1 MANFYTDTPQFK
13 HYLDHPLMKRIVE
26 LKERNYADKDT
37 CDYAP
42 IDFEDAMDSYDKI
55 LEVVGEI
62 CGEIIEANAEEVDKT
77 GPTVANGRV
86 TYAKGTQEN
95 LDALN
100 KAELMG
106 MGLSRK
112 YGGLNFPMV
121 PYMMSADIVSRADA
135 SFQNIWM
142 LQDCGETIY
151 EFANEEQKDK
161 YLPRVV
167 QGETMSMD
175 LTEPDAGSDLQSVML
190 KATFNEKENQWY
202 LNGVKR
208 FITNGDADIHLV
220 LARSEEGT
228 KDARGLSMF
237 IYDKRNGGV
246 NVRRIE
252 NKMGIKGA
260 PTCELVYKN
269 AKAELVGTRRM
280 GLIKYVMSLMN
291 GARLG
296 IMAQSVGL
304 SEAATREALNYAK
317 ERKQFGKAIIEFAP
331 VFEMLANMRAKTDAS
346 RTILYETCRFVDI
359 YKALEDIAR
368 ERKLTPEERDEMKYY
383 SRLADAFTP
392 LGKGMTSE
400 YANQNTY
407 DAIQIHGGSGF
418 MKDYKC
424 ERLYRDARITNI
436 YEGTTQLQV
445 IAAIRH
451 VTTGTYLQRIRE
463 YEAISLSPK
472 LNSLKATLAEM
483 TKMYE
488 KLVETVVD
496 AKDDTFLDFHARR
509 MVESAGHIIMGHLLL
524 QDANKKPEMFRR
536 SAEVYI
542 LYGQSEVIKNYN
554 IITKGKVDDL
564 AYFKPNLKEEEEI
577 TE

>member
-1 MANFYTDTPQFK
+1 MANFYTDTPQFR
-13 HYLDHPLMKRIVE
+13 HHLQHPLMKRIVE
-26 LKERNYADKDT
+26 LKERNYADKDKY
-37 CDYAP
+37 DYAP
-42 IDFEDAMDSYDKI
+42 MDFEDAMDSYDKV

-62 CGEIIEANAEEVDKT
+62 CADIIEPNAEEVDHS
-77 GPTVANGRV
+77 GPTVEDGRV
-86 TYAKGTQEN
+86 TYAPPTQQN

-106 MGLSRK
+106 MGLSRRF
-112 YGGLNFPMV
+112 GGLNFPMV

-151 EFANEEQKDK
+151 EFAEEEQKERF
-161 YLPRVV
+161 LPRIV

-175 LTEPDAGSDLQSVML
+175 LTEPDAGSDLQAVML
-190 KATFNEKENQWY
+190 KASYNEEEKQWY

-237 IYDKRNGGV
+237 VYDKNNGGV

-260 PTCELVYKN
+260 PTCELVFKN

-296 IMAQSVGL
+296 IIAQSVGL
-304 SEAATREALNYAK
+304 CEAAVREAYSYAL
-317 ERKQFGKAIIEFAP
+317 ERRQFGKAIIEFPP
-331 VFEMLANMRAKTDAS
+331 VYEMLATMRAKTDAA
-346 RTILYETCRFVDI
+346 RTMLYETCRFVDL
-359 YKALEDIAR
+359 YKTLEDIGR
-368 ERKLTPEERDEMKYY
+368 ERKLTPDERDEMKRY

-392 LGKGMTSE
+392 LGKAMSSE
-400 YANQNTY
+400 YANQNAY
-407 DAIQIHGGSGF
+407 DAIQVHGGSGY

-445 IAAIRH
+445 VAAIRH
-451 VTTGTYLQRIRE
+451 VTTGTYLQRIKE
-463 YEAISLSPK
+463 YEAMPVTPELEQ
-472 LNSLKATLAEM
+472 LKKVLKQMAE
-483 TKMYE
+483 MYE
-488 KLVETVVD
+488 KLVEQVTSQKEED
-496 AKDDTFLDFHARR
+496 YLDFHARR
-509 MVESAGHIIMGHLLL
+509 LVESAGHLVMGHLLL
-524 QDANKKPEMFRR
+524 QDANKDAALFRR

-542 LYGQSEVIKNYN
+542 HYGEVEVVKNYN
-554 IITKGKVDDL
+554 FITRLGIEDM
-564 AYFKPNLKEEEEI
+564 AYYKPVI
-577 TE
+577 TEE

>member
-1 MANFYTDTPQFK
+1 MANFYTDTPQFR
-13 HYLDHPLMKRIVE
+13 HYLNHPLMKRIVE
-26 LKERNYADKDT
+26 LRERNYTDKEKY
-37 CDYAP
+37 DYAP
-42 IDFEDAMDSYDKI
+42 IDFEDAMDSYDKV

-62 CGEIIEANAEEVDKT
+62 CGDIIEPNSEEVDQT
-77 GPTVANGRV
+77 GPTVHNGRV
-86 TYAKGTQEN
+86 TYAAPTQQN

-112 YGGLNFPMV
+112 FGGLNFPMV

-151 EFANEEQKDK
+151 EFADEEQKERF
-161 YLPRVV
+161 LPRIV

-175 LTEPDAGSDLQSVML
+175 LTEPDAGSDLQAVML
-190 KATFNEKENQWY
+190 KATYNEEEKQWY

-208 FITNGDADIHLV
+208 FITNGDANIHLV

-237 IYDKRNGGV
+237 VYDKNNGGV

-260 PTCELVYKN
+260 PTCELVFKN

-296 IMAQSVGL
+296 IMAQSVGICD
-304 SEAATREALNYAK
+304 AAEREAYSYALD
-317 ERKQFGKAIIEFAP
+317 RRQFGKPIIEFPP
-331 VFEMLANMRAKTDAS
+331 VYEMLANMRARTDAT
-346 RTILYETCRFVDI
+346 RTLLYETCRFVDM
-359 YKALEDIAR
+359 YKTLEDISR
-368 ERKLTPEERDEMKYY
+368 ERKLTPEERQEMKYY

-392 LGKGMTSE
+392 LGKAMSSE
-400 YANQNTY
+400 YANQNAY
-407 DAIQIHGGSGF
+407 DSIQVHGGSGF

-463 YEAISLSPK
+463 YEEMPVTPELEQ
-472 LNSLKATLAEM
+472 LKRVLKSM
-483 TKMYE
+483 TDMYE
-488 KLVETVVD
+488 QLVELVAGV
-496 AKDDTFLDFHARR
+496 KDEDYFDFHARR
-509 MVESAGHIIMGHLLL
+509 LVECAGHVVMGHLLL
-524 QDANKKPEMFRR
+524 QDANKDAELFRR

-542 LYGQSEVIKNYN
+542 HHGEIEVLKNYN
-554 IITKGKVDDL
+554 FITRSSVEDM
-564 AYFKPNLKEEEEI
+564 AYYKPLVEEK
-577 TE
+577 

>member
-1 MANFYTDTPQFK
+1 MANFYTDTPQFR
-13 HYLDHPLMKRIVE
+13 HHLQHPLMKRIVE
-26 LKERNYADKDT
+26 LKERNYADKEKY
-37 CDYAP
+37 DYAP
-42 IDFEDAMDSYDKI
+42 MDFEDAMDSYDKV

-62 CGEIIEANAEEVDKT
+62 CADIIEPNAEEVDHS
-77 GPTVANGRV
+77 GPTVEDGRV
-86 TYAKGTQEN
+86 TYAPPTQQN

-106 MGLSRK
+106 MGLSRRF
-112 YGGLNFPMV
+112 GGLNFPMV

-151 EFANEEQKDK
+151 EFAEEEQKERF
-161 YLPRVV
+161 LPRIV

-175 LTEPDAGSDLQSVML
+175 LTEPDAGSDLQAVML
-190 KATFNEKENQWY
+190 KASYNEEEKQWY

-237 IYDKRNGGV
+237 VYDKNNGGV

-260 PTCELVYKN
+260 PTCELVFKN

-296 IMAQSVGL
+296 IIAQSVGL
-304 SEAATREALNYAK
+304 CEAAVREAYSYAL
-317 ERKQFGKAIIEFAP
+317 ERRQFGKAIIEFPP
-331 VFEMLANMRAKTDAS
+331 VYEMLATMRAKTDAA
-346 RTILYETCRFVDI
+346 RTMLYETCRFVDL
-359 YKALEDIAR
+359 YKTLEDIGR
-368 ERKLTPEERDEMKYY
+368 ERKLTPDERDEMKRY

-392 LGKGMTSE
+392 LGKAMSSE
-400 YANQNTY
+400 YANQNAY
-407 DAIQIHGGSGF
+407 DAIQVHGGSGY

-445 IAAIRH
+445 VAAIRH
-451 VTTGTYLQRIRE
+451 VTTGTYLQRIKE
-463 YEAISLSPK
+463 YEAMPVTPELEQ
-472 LNSLKATLAEM
+472 LKRVLKQMAE
-483 TKMYE
+483 MYE
-488 KLVETVVD
+488 KLVEQVTSQKEED
-496 AKDDTFLDFHARR
+496 YLEFHARR
-509 MVESAGHIIMGHLLL
+509 LVESAGHLVMGHLLL
-524 QDANKKPEMFRR
+524 QDANKDAALFRR

-542 LYGQSEVIKNYN
+542 HYGEVEVVKNYN
-554 IITKGKVDDL
+554 FITRMGIEDM
-564 AYFKPNLKEEEEI
+564 AYYKPFI
-577 TE
+577 TEE

>member
-1 MANFYTDTPQFK
+1 MANFYTDTPQFR
-13 HYLDHPLMKRIVE
+13 HYLQHPLMKRIVE
-26 LKERNYADKDT
+26 LKERNYVDREQY
-37 CDYAP
+37 DYAP
-42 IDFEDAMDSYDKI
+42 IDFEDAMDSYDKV

-62 CGEIIEANAEEVDKT
+62 CGEIIEPNSEEVDHT
-77 GPTVANGRV
+77 GPSLNEGRV
-86 TYAKGTQEN
+86 TYASQTQEN

-106 MGLSRK
+106 MGLPRRF
-112 YGGLNFPMV
+112 GGLNFPMV
-121 PYMMSADIVSRADA
+121 PYMMSADIVSRSDA

-151 EFANEEQKDK
+151 EFADEEQRQK

-167 QGETMSMD
+167 MGETMSMD
-175 LTEPDAGSDLQSVML
+175 LTEPDAGSDLQAVML

-237 IYDKRNGGV
+237 IYDKKVGGV
-246 NVRRIE
+246 DVRRIE

-260 PTCELVYKN
+260 PTCELVFKN
-269 AKAELVGTRRM
+269 AKVELVGTRRM

-304 SEAATREALNYAK
+304 SEAATREAYNYAL
-317 ERKQFGKAIIEFAP
+317 ERRQFGKAIIEFPP
-331 VFEMLANMRAKTDAS
+331 VYEMLANMRAKTDAS
-346 RTILYETCRFVDI
+346 RSLLYETCRFVDM
-359 YKALEDIAR
+359 YKTLEDIGR
-368 ERKLTPEERDEMKYY
+368 ERKLTPEERNDQKYY

-392 LGKGMTSE
+392 LGKAMSSE
-400 YANQNTY
+400 YANQNAN
-407 DAIQIHGGSGF
+407 DAIQIHGGSGY

-445 IAAIRH
+445 VAAIRH
-451 VTTGTYLQRIRE
+451 VTTGTYLQRIKE
-463 YEAISLSPK
+463 YGELSVIPE
-472 LNSLKATLAEM
+472 LEPLRHELAGM
-483 TKMYE
+483 SNLYQQM
-488 KLVETVVD
+488 VESV
-496 AKDDTFLDFHARR
+496 TFQKNEEWLDFHARR
-509 MVESAGHIIMGHLLL
+509 LVETAGHIIMGYLLL
-524 QDANKKPEMFRR
+524 QDANKDQELFRR
-536 SAEVYI
+536 SVEVYI
-542 LYGQSEVIKNYN
+542 HYGRTEVEKNFDFVTQFR
-554 IITKGKVDDL
+554 IEDL
-564 AYFKPNLKEEEEI
+564 GYYKPVLND
-577 TE
+577 

>member
-1 MANFYTDTPQFK
+1 MANFYTDTPQFR

-26 LKERNYADKDT
+26 LKERNYADKEN

-42 IDFEDAMDSYDKI
+42 MDFEDAMDSYDKV

-62 CGEIIEANAEEVDKT
+62 CGDIIEPNAEAVDQS
-77 GPTVANGRV
+77 GPTVSDGRV
-86 TYAKGTQEN
+86 SYAAATQDN

-106 MGLSRK
+106 MGLARK

-121 PYMMSADIVSRADA
+121 PYMISADIVSRADA

-151 EFANEEQKDK
+151 EFAEEEQRNRF
-161 YLPRVV
+161 LPRIVK
-167 QGETMSMD
+167 GETMSMD
-175 LTEPDAGSDLQSVML
+175 LTEPDAGSDLQAVML
-190 KATFNEKENQWY
+190 KASYNQEEGQWY

-237 IYDKRNGGV
+237 VYDKKSGGV

-260 PTCELVYKN
+260 PTCELVFKN
-269 AKAELVGTRRM
+269 AKAELIGTRRM
-280 GLIKYVMSLMN
+280 GLIRYVMSLMN

-304 SEAATREALNYAK
+304 SEAATREAYDYAI
-317 ERKQFGKAIIEFAP
+317 ERRQFGKAIIEFPP
-331 VFEMLANMRAKTDAS
+331 VYEMLANMRAKTDAS
-346 RTILYETCRFVDI
+346 RTLLYETCRFVDM
-359 YKALEDIAR
+359 YKTLEDIAR
-368 ERKLTPEERDEMKYY
+368 ERKLTPEERAEMKYY

-392 LGKGMTSE
+392 LGKGMSSE
-400 YANQNTY
+400 YANQNAY
-407 DAIQIHGGSGF
+407 DAIQVHGGSGY

-445 IAAIRH
+445 VAAIRH
-451 VTTGTYLQRIRE
+451 VTTGTYLQRIKE
-463 YEAISLSPK
+463 YQAMPVVPELEPLKRVLSK
-472 LNSLKATLAEM
+472 MAQ
-483 TKMYE
+483 MYE
-488 KLVETVVD
+488 KLVELV
-496 AKDDTFLDFHARR
+496 AAPKDDEYLDFHARR
-509 MVESAGHIIMGHLLL
+509 LVESAGHVIVGHLLL
-524 QDANKKPEMFRR
+524 QDANRNQELFRR

-542 LYGQSEVIKNYN
+542 HYGQIEVVKNYN
-554 IITKGKVDDL
+554 FVTKSRIEDM
-564 AYFKPNLKEEEEI
+564 AYYKPGL
-577 TE
+577 TV

>member
-1 MANFYTDTPQFK
+1 MANFYTDTPQFR
-13 HYLDHPLMKRIVE
+13 HHLQHPLMKRIVE
-26 LKERNYADKDT
+26 LKERNYADKDKY
-37 CDYAP
+37 DYAP
-42 IDFEDAMDSYDKI
+42 MDFEDAMDSYDKV

-62 CGEIIEANAEEVDKT
+62 CADIIEPNAEEVDHS
-77 GPTVANGRV
+77 GPTVENGRV
-86 TYAKGTQEN
+86 TYAPPTQQN

-106 MGLSRK
+106 MGLSRRF
-112 YGGLNFPMV
+112 GGLNFPMV

-151 EFANEEQKDK
+151 EFAEEEQKERF
-161 YLPRVV
+161 LPRIV

-175 LTEPDAGSDLQSVML
+175 LTEPDAGSDLQAVML
-190 KATFNEKENQWY
+190 KASYNEEEKQWY

-237 IYDKRNGGV
+237 VYDKNNGGV

-260 PTCELVYKN
+260 PTCELVFKN

-296 IMAQSVGL
+296 IIAQSVGL
-304 SEAATREALNYAK
+304 CEAAVREAYSYAL
-317 ERKQFGKAIIEFAP
+317 ERRQFGKAIIEFPP
-331 VFEMLANMRAKTDAS
+331 VYEMLATMRAKTDAA
-346 RTILYETCRFVDI
+346 RTMLYETCRFVDL
-359 YKALEDIAR
+359 YKTLEDIGR
-368 ERKLTPEERDEMKYY
+368 ERKLTPDERDEMKRY

-392 LGKGMTSE
+392 LGKAMSSE
-400 YANQNTY
+400 YANQNAY
-407 DAIQIHGGSGF
+407 DAIQVHGGSGY

-445 IAAIRH
+445 VAAIRH
-451 VTTGTYLQRIRE
+451 VTTGTYLQRIKE
-463 YEAISLSPK
+463 YEAMPVTPELEQ
-472 LNSLKATLAEM
+472 LKRVLKQMAE
-483 TKMYE
+483 MYE
-488 KLVETVVD
+488 KLVEQVTSQKEED
-496 AKDDTFLDFHARR
+496 YIDFHARR
-509 MVESAGHIIMGHLLL
+509 LVESAGHLVMGHLLL
-524 QDANKKPEMFRR
+524 QDANKDAALFRR

-542 LYGQSEVIKNYN
+542 HYGEVEVVKNYN
-554 IITKGKVDDL
+554 FITRLGIEDM
-564 AYFKPNLKEEEEI
+564 AYYKPVIAEE
-577 TE
+577 

>member
-13 HYLDHPLMKRIVE
+13 HYLNHPLMKRIVE
-26 LKERNYADKDT
+26 LKERNYSDKDT
-37 CDYAP
+37 YDYAP
-42 IDFEDAMDSYDKI
+42 MDFEDAMDSYDKI

-62 CGEIIEANAEEVDKT
+62 CGDIIEPNAEEVDHN
-77 GPTVANGRV
+77 GPTVSGGRV
-86 TYAKGTQEN
+86 TYASATQDN

-106 MGLSRK
+106 MAFPRRF
-112 YGGLNFPMV
+112 GGLNFPMV
-121 PYMMSADIVSRADA
+121 PYMISADIVSRADA

-151 EFANEEQKDK
+151 EFATEEQKNE
-161 YLPRVV
+161 YLPRVAK
-167 QGETMSMD
+167 GETMSMD
-175 LTEPDAGSDLQSVML
+175 LTEPDAGSDLQAVML
-190 KATFNEKENQWY
+190 KASYNEKEDQWY

-228 KDARGLSMF
+228 KDARGLSMYV
-237 IYDKRNGGV
+237 YDKNSGGV
-246 NVRRIE
+246 TVRRIE

-260 PTCELVYKN
+260 PTCELVFKN
-269 AKAELVGTRRM
+269 AKAELVGSRRM

-296 IMAQSVGL
+296 IMAQSVGI
-304 SEAATREALNYAK
+304 SEAACREAYDYAL
-317 ERKQFGKAIIEFAP
+317 ERRQFGKAIIEMPP
-331 VFEMLANMRAKTDAS
+331 VFEMLANIRAKTDAS
-346 RTILYETCRFVDI
+346 RTILYETCRFVDM
-359 YKALEDIAR
+359 YKTLEDIAR

-400 YANQNTY
+400 YANQNAY
-407 DAIQIHGGSGF
+407 DAIQIHGGSGY

-445 IAAIRH
+445 VAAIRH
-451 VTTGTYLQRIRE
+451 VTTGTYLNRIKE
-463 YEAISLSPK
+463 YEAMSVSPELEPLKRTLSK
-472 LNSLKATLAEM
+472 MAQ
-483 TKMYE
+483 MYE
-488 KLVETVVD
+488 KLVEIVTTP
-496 AKDDTFLDFHARR
+496 KDEEYLDFHARR
-509 MVESAGHIIMGHLLL
+509 LVESAGHVIMGHLLL
-524 QDANKKPEMFRR
+524 QDANKEPEMFRR

-542 LYGQSEVIKNYN
+542 HYGQNEVIKNYN
-554 IITKGKVDDL
+554 FVTKGRIEDL
-564 AYFKPNLKEEEEI
+564 GYYKPVLSE
-577 TE
+577 

>member
-1 MANFYTDTPQFK
+1 MANFYTDTPQLK
-13 HYLDHPLMKRIVE
+13 HHLNHPLMKRIVE
-26 LKERNYADKDT
+26 LRERNYQDKDKY
-37 CDYAP
+37 DYAP
-42 IDFEDAMDSYDKI
+42 QDFEDAMDSYDKV

-62 CGEIIEANAEEVDKT
+62 CGDIIEPNAETVDHT
-77 GPTVANGRV
+77 GPTVSNGRV
-86 TYAKGTQEN
+86 TYAAATQEN

-106 MGLSRK
+106 MGLSRR
-112 YGGLNFPMV
+112 YGGLNFPLV

-151 EFANEEQKDK
+151 EFAEQSQRDK
-161 YLPRVV
+161 YLPRIVK
-167 QGETMSMD
+167 GETMSMD
-175 LTEPDAGSDLQSVML
+175 LTEPDAGSDLQAVML
-190 KATFNEKENQWY
+190 KATYNEKEEQWY

-237 IYDKRNGGV
+237 VYDKQSGGV
-246 NVRRIE
+246 DVRRIE

-260 PTCELVYKN
+260 PTCELVFKN

-296 IMAQSVGL
+296 IIAQSVGI
-304 SEAATREALNYAK
+304 SEAATREAFDYAK
-317 ERKQFGKAIIEFAP
+317 ERRQFGKAIIEFPP
-331 VFEMLANMRAKTDAS
+331 VYEMLANMRAKTDAS
-346 RTILYETCRFVDI
+346 RTLLYETCRFVDM
-359 YKALEDIAR
+359 YKTLEDIAR
-368 ERKLTPEERDEMKYY
+368 ERKLTPEERDEMKTYA
-383 SRLADAFTP
+383 RLADAFTP
-392 LGKGMTSE
+392 MGKGMSSE
-400 YANQNTY
+400 YANQNAY
-407 DAIQIHGGSGF
+407 DSIQIHGGSGY

-445 IAAIRH
+445 VAAIRH
-451 VTTGTYLQRIRE
+451 VTTGTYLQQIKAYAALPVVPE
-463 YEAISLSPK
+463 LEP
-472 LNSLKATLAEM
+472 LKRDLAQM
-483 TKMYE
+483 ADTYE
-488 KLVETVVD
+488 KLVEVVT
-496 AKDDTFLDFHARR
+496 APKDEDYLNFHSRR
-509 MVESAGHIIMGHLLL
+509 LVESAAHIIMGHLLL
-524 QDANKKPEMFRR
+524 QDANKDPELFRR

-542 LYGQSEVIKNYN
+542 HYGQIEVEKNSN
-554 IITKGKVDDL
+554 FVAKSRIEDL
-564 AYFKPNLKEEEEI
+564 GYYKPVME
-577 TE
+577 

>member
-1 MANFYTDTPQFK
+1 MA
-13 HYLDHPLMKRIVE
+13 L
-26 LKERNYADKDT
+26 
-37 CDYAP
+37 
-42 IDFEDAMDSYDKI
+42 
-55 LEVVGEI
+55 G
-62 CGEIIEANAEEVDKT
+62 
-77 GPTVANGRV
+77 
-86 TYAKGTQEN
+86 
-95 LDALN
+95 
-100 KAELMG
+100 
-106 MGLSRK
+106 RK

-142 LQDCGETIY
+142 LQECGETIY
-151 EFANEEQKDK
+151 QFATEEQKDK

-175 LTEPDAGSDLQSVML
+175 LTEPDAGSDLQAVML
-190 KATFNEKENQWY
+190 KATYNEEEDQWY

-304 SEAATREALNYAK
+304 SEAATREAHAYAL
-317 ERKQFGKAIIEFAP
+317 ERRQFGKSIIEFPA
-331 VFEMLANMRAKTDAS
+331 VYEMLANMRAKTDAS
-346 RTILYETCRFVDI
+346 RTLLYETSRFVDM
-359 YKALEDIAR
+359 YKTLEDISR
-368 ERKLTPEERDEMKYY
+368 ERKLTPEERTEMKYY

-392 LGKGMTSE
+392 LGKGMSSE
-400 YANQNTY
+400 YANENAY
-407 DAIQIHGGSGF
+407 DAIQVHGGSGF

-445 IAAIRH
+445 VAAIRH
-451 VTTGTYLQRIRE
+451 VTTGTYLQRIKE
-463 YEAISLSPK
+463 YEAMSVAPELGA
-472 LNSLKATLAEM
+472 LKGTLAAM
-483 TKMYE
+483 TGIYE
-488 KLVETVVD
+488 KLVEQVTSP
-496 AKDDTFLDFHARR
+496 KDEEYLDFHARR
-509 MVESAGHIIMGHLLL
+509 MVESAGHIIVGHLLL
-524 QDANKKPEMFRR
+524 QDATVNPDLFRR

-542 LYGQSEVIKNYN
+542 HHGQIEVEKNYRFVEHSS
-554 IITKGKVDDL
+554 IEAL
-564 AYFKPNLKEEEEI
+564 AYYRG
-577 TE
+577 

>member
-1 MANFYTDTPQFK
+1 MANFYIDTPQFR
-13 HYLDHPLMKRIVE
+13 HHLQHPLMKRIVE
-26 LKERNYADKDT
+26 LKERNYADKDKY
-37 CDYAP
+37 DYAP
-42 IDFEDAMDSYDKI
+42 MDFEDAMDSYDKV

-62 CGEIIEANAEEVDKT
+62 CADIIEPNAEEVDHS
-77 GPTVANGRV
+77 GPTVEDGRV
-86 TYAKGTQEN
+86 TYAPPTQQN

-106 MGLSRK
+106 MGLSRRF
-112 YGGLNFPMV
+112 GGLNFPMV

-151 EFANEEQKDK
+151 EFAEEEQKERF
-161 YLPRVV
+161 LPRIV

-175 LTEPDAGSDLQSVML
+175 LTEPDAGSDLQAVML
-190 KATFNEKENQWY
+190 KASYNEEEKQWY

-237 IYDKRNGGV
+237 VYDKNNGGV

-260 PTCELVYKN
+260 PTCELVFKN

-296 IMAQSVGL
+296 IIAQSVGL
-304 SEAATREALNYAK
+304 CEAAVREAYSYAL
-317 ERKQFGKAIIEFAP
+317 ERRQFGKAIIEFPP
-331 VFEMLANMRAKTDAS
+331 VYEMLATMRAKTDAA
-346 RTILYETCRFVDI
+346 RTMLYETCRFVDL
-359 YKALEDIAR
+359 YKTLEDIGR
-368 ERKLTPEERDEMKYY
+368 ERKLTPDERDEMKRY

-392 LGKGMTSE
+392 LGKAMSSE
-400 YANQNTY
+400 YANQNAY
-407 DAIQIHGGSGF
+407 DAIQVHGGSGY

-445 IAAIRH
+445 VAAIRH
-451 VTTGTYLQRIRE
+451 VTTGTYLQRIKE
-463 YEAISLSPK
+463 YEAMPVTPELEQ
-472 LNSLKATLAEM
+472 LKRVLKQMAE
-483 TKMYE
+483 MYE
-488 KLVETVVD
+488 KLVEQVTSQKEED
-496 AKDDTFLDFHARR
+496 YLDFLARR
-509 MVESAGHIIMGHLLL
+509 LVESAGHLVMGHLLL
-524 QDANKKPEMFRR
+524 QDANKDAALFRR

-542 LYGQSEVIKNYN
+542 HYGEVEVVKNYN
-554 IITKGKVDDL
+554 FITRLGIEDM
-564 AYFKPNLKEEEEI
+564 AYYKPVIAEE
-577 TE
+577 

>member
-13 HYLDHPLMKRIVE
+13 HYLEHPLMKRIVE
-26 LKERNYADKDT
+26 LKERNYADKET

-42 IDFEDAMDSYDKI
+42 MDFEDAMDSFYKV

-62 CGEIIEANAEEVDKT
+62 CGDIIEPNAEAVDQS
-77 GPTVANGRV
+77 GPTVSDGRV
-86 TYAKGTQEN
+86 TYAAATQEN

-121 PYMMSADIVSRADA
+121 PYMISADIVSRADA

-151 EFANEEQKDK
+151 EFAEEEQKNRF
-161 YLPRVV
+161 LPRIVK
-167 QGETMSMD
+167 GETMSMD
-175 LTEPDAGSDLQSVML
+175 LTEPDAGSDLQAVML
-190 KATFNEKENQWY
+190 KASYNEKEGEWY

-237 IYDKRNGGV
+237 VYDKKSGGV

-260 PTCELVYKN
+260 PTCELVFKN
-269 AKAELVGTRRM
+269 AKAELIGARRM
-280 GLIKYVMSLMN
+280 GLIRYVMSLMN

-296 IMAQSVGL
+296 IMAQSVGI
-304 SEAATREALNYAK
+304 SESATREAYNYAI
-317 ERKQFGKAIIEFAP
+317 ERRQFGKAIIEFPP
-331 VFEMLANMRAKTDAS
+331 VYEMLANMRAKTDAS
-346 RTILYETCRFVDI
+346 RTLLYETCRFVDM
-359 YKALEDIAR
+359 YKTLEDIAR
-368 ERKLTPEERDEMKYY
+368 ERKLTPEERNEMKYY

-392 LGKGMTSE
+392 LGKGMSSE
-400 YANQNTY
+400 YANQNAY
-407 DAIQIHGGSGF
+407 DAIQIHGGSGY

-451 VTTGTYLQRIRE
+451 VTTGTYLQRIKE
-463 YEAISLSPK
+463 YQAMPVEPELEPLKRVLSK
-472 LNSLKATLAEM
+472 M
-483 TKMYE
+483 TQMFE
-488 KLVETVVD
+488 KLVELV
-496 AKDDTFLDFHARR
+496 AAPKDDEYLDFHARR
-509 MVESAGHIIMGHLLL
+509 LVESAGHVIAGHLLL
-524 QDANKKPEMFRR
+524 QDTNKNPELFRR

-542 LYGQSEVIKNYN
+542 HYGQIEVVKNYN
-554 IITKGKVDDL
+554 FVTKSRIEDM
-564 AYFKPNLKEEEEI
+564 AYYKPGL